1 MPYRPDAMPDRVSDH
16 LPESVRQAYRDAF
29 LNACERGNRDEQRAH
44 QIAWAALKAHYQACG
59 NARH

>member
-1 MPYRPDAMPDRVSDH
+1 MPYRSDPLPDRVSDH

-44 QIAWAALKAHYQACG
+44 QIAWAALKEHYRSCTRAP
-59 NARH
+59 H